1 MLWEEEHRLLQ
12 VQLVDLTAKQL
23 ETESKL
29 ETEKLKLQQI
39 PMLKQ
44 EIEETKQEMEEDE
57 KKFRGPEEPLRL
69 KIAAAKLPKRTM
81 SFNARQLFSAKGAR
95 ERNSEQM
102 QKLEAELEGEGLKL
116 WEMADMEAQLS
127 DMLEQ
132 AAARERT
139 KWQTK

>member
-23 ETESKL
+23 ETESKI

-81 SFNARQLFSAKGAR
+81 
-95 ERNSEQM
+95 
-102 QKLEAELEGEGLKL
+102 
-116 WEMADMEAQLS
+116 
-127 DMLEQ
+127 
-132 AAARERT
+132 
-139 KWQTK
+139 